1 MSRSLRHLAVIAVWV
16 LTIPLCIAFVDRP
29 AARFAHANLAHHDIF
44 RRLTLLP
51 QLLAPISFV
60 LLIVLGLAA
69 LRRPLRGTSLLLLLA
84 SLSMVIAD
92 ALDLWLKGAFGRT
105 WPETWVHG
113 NPSFIANHVYGFFP
127 FHGGA
132 GWASFPSGHMAA
144 ICGFCSPLW
153 FLAPHL
159 RPVWLVLMGLVAVGL
174 YGMDYHFVSD
184 MIAGTGL
191 GFAVGLVTVR
201 LAGPRGRVGR

>member
-1 MSRSLRHLAVIAVWV
+1 MSRSLRQFAVIAAWV
-16 LTIPLCIAFVDRP
+16 LAIGLCIGFVDRP
-29 AARFAHANLAHHDIF
+29 TARFAHASLAHHDIF

-51 QLLAPISFV
+51 QLLAPIAFV
-60 LLIVLGLAA
+60 VLIVFGLAA
-69 LRRPLRGTSLLLLLA
+69 LRHPLRGTPQLLFLA

-105 WPETWVHG
+105 WPETWVQG

-132 GWASFPSGHMAA
+132 GWASFPSGHMTA
-144 ICGFCSPLW
+144 ICGFCAPLW

-159 RPVWLVLMGLVAVGL
+159 RPVWLVIMGLVAVGL
-174 YGMDYHFVSD
+174 FGMDYHFISD

-191 GFAVGLVTVR
+191 GFAVGLVSVR
-201 LAGPRGRVGR
+201 IAVPRGRGGR